1 MPTSHLYQLNEILE
15 LIFYTNPSSLL
26 DIGIG
31 FGKYGFLSREY
42 LELWDGREK
51 YNDWTRSIDGIEAY
65 EKYITPI
72 HKLIYDNI
80 YIGNALDI
88 IPKLYKRY
96 DLILIIDVME
106 HFTYEDGKHL
116 LALCEEKGRNVIIS
130 TPRDIGIQENAFDNE
145 FETHRFQWDKKYFS
159 DIKNLF
165 FIENEFSQILFY
177 GEDVV
182 KVKNIYDNMRLYRRK
197 QSNKRRIKK
206 VLPFLVGPYR
216 TLKKMLKKN
225 K

>member
-96 DLILIIDVME
+96 DLIRIIDVME